1 VRLWVALVAPEPH
14 ATAIVTSVG
23 HALYDAPRVKL

>member
-1 VRLWVALVAPEPH
+1 VGLDVSLVAPEPR

-23 HALYDAPRVKL
+23 HALYDALREKL